1 MIYELPGPKSEAVLK
16 KGIYV
21 TRGGGSYIREVEDAK
36 RAGYTKLPPQFING
50 RAEGPWIYDLDGNRY
65 VDFHAGWASNPFGN
79 ANPEIIEAV
88 TSAMK
93 RWGFSYEHPLQY
105 ELAERLA
112 SVSPKR
118 KLVRA
123 NFEVS
128 GTEAAEAA
136 VSTALVYKQR
146 PLIIAFEDAFHGD
159 SIGARMLSA
168 LTSERSKYFESW
180 RGGVIHV
187 PYPHTYDVPA
197 GMSPE
202 QYADYVIWY
211 IEEFITEKV
220 ASPDMIAGILF
231 EPCMAEGGNWIPP
244 DNFIAGIKRLKEKF
258 GWLLIADE
266 VLVGLGRTGKMWA
279 VEHWDLVPDILV
291 VGKNLSGGIEP
302 IAAILGSDE
311 VMGENDA
318 HSGSTYAG
326 SPAGCAAALKTLEL
340 YERENIVER
349 TKIVGERVMARLR
362 EWPEK
367 FEIVGQVRGLGL
379 LLGASIVDRD
389 TRKPSKELALQVYY
403 EALRHG
409 AWIIND
415 NEGNVRLYPALNI
428 DEKVLDDGLSAVEEA
443 LSDVEKNYRLNKY
456 PAYPTFD

>member
-1 MIYELPGPKSEAVLK
+1 MVYNLPGPKSESVLK

-21 TRGGGSYIREVEDAK
+21 TRGGGAYSEEVKAAK
-36 RAGYTKLPPQFING
+36 RNGYTTAPPQFINAK
-50 RAEGPWIYDLDGNRY
+50 AEGPWIYDLDGNRY

-93 RWGFSYEHPLQY
+93 QWGFSYEHPLQY

-112 SVSPKR
+112 SISPQKR
-118 KLVRA
+118 LVRV

-136 VSTALVYKQR
+136 VSTALVHKER

-159 SIGARMLSA
+159 SIAARMLSS

-187 PYPHTYDVPA
+187 PYPHTYDVPV
-197 GMSPE
+197 GMTPE
-202 QYADYVIWY
+202 QYADYIIWY
-211 IEEFITEKV
+211 IEEFIVEKV
-220 ASPDMIAGILF
+220 VSPDMIAGILF

-244 DNFIAGIKRLKEKF
+244 DNFISGIKRISEKF
-258 GWLLIADE
+258 GWVLIADE

-279 VEHWDLVPDILV
+279 VEHWELVPDILV

-311 VMGENDA
+311 VMRENEA

-340 YERENIVER
+340 YERDNIVER
-349 TKIVGERVMARLR
+349 TRIMGESVMERLR
-362 EWPEK
+362 KWPQE

-379 LLGASIVDRD
+379 LLGASIVDKE
-389 TRKPSKELALQVYY
+389 TKKPNKKLALQVYY
-403 EALRHG
+403 EALKQG

-415 NEGNVRLYPALNI
+415 SEANIRLYPALNI
-428 DEKVLDDGLSAVEEA
+428 NEDVLDKGLTAVEEA
-443 LSDVEKNYRLNKY
+443 LRVVEREYKVNEY
-456 PAYPTFD
+456 PPYPTFD